1 MSSVSTVMRR
11 TIKNFRIARGKE
23 YKSVLRQIW
32 ENVMLILRIQL
43 EPNEYFMFRFHEKD
57 RKMGMVVNYL
67 NSAQFSREVDPILN
81 PPEWHYILNDK
92 LIFNTYFRHHG
103 LPVAHQY
110 GFYNKDFGFLAA
122 GGKLT
127 SRADLLDFL
136 LKEKPAGL
144 VLKPPDTFG
153 GFGILV
159 FDNIEYNDEIVF
171 HASNGDAVTFSELSD
186 RIDSSLEN
194 ERNIKGFVLEKR
206 IEQHPVLGKIY
217 PHSVNSLRIITYL
230 TKDNHPKIFRTRMRL
245 GRKGNLV
252 DNVSQ
257 GGISA
262 SINKE
267 SGVIINGLSLTAGED
282 SSFTEHPDTG
292 VRFTGVKVPHWN
304 RVLELCRKAASTM
317 PLQRFVGWD
326 IAVGPEGPVLIEGNS
341 SGVEVAYDQLGNK
354 GFMTDEFKTDML
366 EYGIRF
372 PDRLPGI
379 SPGKIYQSYKISRR
393 MYKIG

>member
-1 MSSVSTVMRR
+1 MSSVSTVLRR

-23 YKSVLRQIW
+23 YKSVIRQIW
-32 ENVMLILRIQL
+32 ENLMLILRIQL
-43 EPNEYFMFRFHEKD
+43 EPNEYYMFRFHEKD
-57 RKMGMVVNYL
+57 RKMGMVINYL
-67 NSAQFSREVDPILN
+67 NSAQYSRDIDPILN
-81 PPEWHYILNDK
+81 PPGWHYILNDK
-92 LIFNTYFRHHG
+92 LIFNTYFRHQG

-110 GFYNKDFGFLAA
+110 GFYNKDFGFLIE

-127 SRADLLDFL
+127 SRNDLLDFL
-136 LKEKPAGL
+136 LKEKPENL

-159 FDNIEYNDEIVF
+159 YDHIQYGDEIVF
-171 HASNGDAVTFSELSD
+171 HTSNGDSVSFGELM
-186 RIDSSLEN
+186 RKIDSLLEN
-194 ERNIKGFVLEKR
+194 ESNIKGFVLEKV
-206 IEQHPVLGKIY
+206 IEQHPDIGKIY
-217 PHSVNSLRIITYL
+217 AHSVNSLRIITYL
-230 TKDNHPKIFRTRMRL
+230 TKDNHPKVFRTRMRL
-245 GRKGNLV
+245 GRRGNLV

-262 SINKE
+262 SIDKE
-267 SGVIINGLSLTAGED
+267 SGTIINGLSLTAGED

-292 VRFTGVKVPHWN
+292 VRFTGVKIPHWDQ
-304 RVLELCRKAASTM
+304 VLELCRKAAGAM

-354 GFMTDEFKTDML
+354 GFMTDEFKSDML
-366 EYGIRF
+366 EYGIHF

-379 SPGKIYQSYKISRR
+379 SPRKIYQSYKISRR
-393 MYKIG
+393 MHKIG